1 MATEVA
7 FLIKDLE
14 PSEGRQDTVGII
26 AKVDRHEFSLENLI
40 DTVKDAFG
48 SELLQ
53 DRFQLTH
60 DVKITTG
67 LEEVNGVLVGCIYL
81 TDNGHSIINDVGIAV
96 LDRVWWKG
104 TIASPQAV
112 ALYINQMKD
121 FDCVNP
127 TSDWKGFFN
136 NEV

>member
-14 PSEGRQDTVGII
+14 PSEGKADTVGII
-26 AKVDRHEFSLENLI
+26 AKVDRHGFSLENLVNR
-40 DTVKDAFG
+40 VKDAFG
-48 SELLQ
+48 HDILS
-53 DRFQLTH
+53 DRYQFSH

-81 TDNGHSIINDVGIAV
+81 TDNGHAVINDVGIAV
-96 LDRVWWKG
+96 LDRGDWKG